1 MSLTADPVGIEAIR
15 AAIQSP
21 ILRRAVDYW
30 ASKRGARAMPDRRD
44 IEPLELRDVLG
55 YISLIAIERN
65 PYRFFFRLDG
75 TKQVELF
82 RIDCTGRYLDECF
95 DEQHLRVAMKS
106 YQQVSETGQPSY
118 YRRQLPFHE
127 RVISYEIVI
136 LPLAGSVS
144 YEAGIAADQP
154 AMLMTVI
161 IPDW

>member
-1 MSLTADPVGIEAIR
+1 MPVTPEPVGIDAIR

-21 ILRRAVDYW
+21 TLRRAVDYW
-30 ASKRGARAMPDRRD
+30 AEKCGTRSMPGRSD

-55 YISLIAIERN
+55 YISLIEIERN

-95 DEQHLRVAMKS
+95 DEQHLAIAVKS
-106 YQQVSETGQPSY
+106 YRQVAESGEPSY
-118 YRRQLPFHE
+118 YRRKLPFYE

-136 LPLAGSVS
+136 LPLGEPVS
-144 YEAGIAADQP
+144 AESGRVTEQP
-154 AMLMTVI
+154 NMLMTVI